1 VVAAGVVLDVPPT
14 PASPQCYE
22 NFLFRRVVCF
32 SALRLSHL
40 LSSVFLPNHPL
51 VGRGPPSN
59 TCLTCRFCVLRA
71 SGPAPLAQQ
80 HHAHYRAK
88 PAMPARLAP
97 RRHPPVLVVPLSS
110 TVQREVESPALYH
123 RASLRGAASTMEPP
137 APMQAP
143 VPLPRTMRDWLCSV
157 LAPGTCCRAQSVALG
172 TRRACRRRRARAS
185 VWRGFFAPSGPHLL
199 RPSSV
204 ATPLCTCICRYG
216 CLGEGVW
223 GVSGDMRTNYTTT
236 EVQSRWDTGDRWR
249 DSDLLTAFVLA
260 ILHPRPPPPP
270 LPCPTVPLFYL

>member
-1 VVAAGVVLDVPPT
+1 MAAGVVLDVPPI

-22 NFLFRRVVCF
+22 NFLVRRVVCF
-32 SALRLSHL
+32 CRSSFVASPL
-40 LSSVFLPNHPL
+40 SVFLPNHPL

-71 SGPAPLAQQ
+71 SGPTPLAQQ
-80 HHAHYRAK
+80 HHAHYRAR

-157 LAPGTCCRAQSVALG
+157 LAPGTCCRARSVALG
-172 TRRACRRRRARAS
+172 TRLCTALGVLARALRAS
-185 VWRGFFAPSGPHLL
+185 FAPSGHHLL

-204 ATPLCTCICRYG
+204 ATPLCTCNCRYG

-223 GVSGDMRTNYTTT
+223 GVTGDMRTNYY
-236 EVQSRWDTGDRWR
+236 QGSIPLGHWR
-249 DSDLLTAFVLA
+249 SME
-260 ILHPRPPPPP
+260 RQ
-270 LPCPTVPLFYL
+270 